1 MESALFSGLQG
12 LFLGVANLG
21 LGQVIMIL
29 VGSALLYLG
38 IKKGYEPLL
47 LVPIGFGAILVNIP
61 LADMMGEEGFLRFFY
76 DAGVLT
82 EVFPLLIFIGI
93 GAMTDF
99 QPLLENPKIILLGA
113 AGQFGIFLTL
123 LLALALGFDKLDAVA
138 VAIIGACDGPTAIYV
153 SSKFAPHLL
162 GAMIDFGP
170 VLANPIVLLFG
181 AAGQFGIFL
190 TLFLALWLGFL
201 RQEAVS
207 IAVIGACD
215 GPTAIF
221 VTSRYAPA
229 LLPAVSIAAYSY
241 MSLVPLIQPP
251 IMRLLTTDRERKIVM
266 GVVKQPVSK
275 TTKILFPIVVTIF
288 ASILAP
294 KGAPL
299 IGTVMLGNLMKE
311 SGVVD
316 RLKSASENE
325 IANIVTLL
333 LGLCIGATMEADKFL
348 RAQTLLILGLGFVA
362 ISLDTAV
369 GVLFGK
375 LMCFLT
381 GGKINPLIGAAGIS
395 AFPMSARVVQAEG
408 QKYNKKNYLLMHAMS
423 ANAGGQIGS
432 VIAAAVML
440 SVLQGMGIIGG

>member
-1 MESALFSGLQG
+1 VESAFVSGLQG
-12 LFLGVANLG
+12 LFLGVASLTA
-21 LGQVIMIL
+21 GQAVMIL
-29 VGSALLYLG
+29 VGCGLLYLG
-38 IKKGYEPLL
+38 IRKGYEPLL

-61 LADMMGEEGFLRFFY
+61 LADMMGKEGFLRFFY
-76 DAGVLT
+76 DFGVLT
-82 EVFPLLIFIGI
+82 EIFPLLIFVGI

-123 LLALALGFDKLDAVA
+123 LLALAVGFDRLDAVA

-153 SSKFAPHLL
+153 SSKFAPQML
-162 GAMIDFGP
+162 GA
-170 VLANPIVLLFG
+170 
-181 AAGQFGIFL
+181 
-190 TLFLALWLGFL
+190 
-201 RQEAVS
+201 VS
-207 IAVIGACD
+207 V
-215 GPTAIF
+215 
-221 VTSRYAPA
+221 
-229 LLPAVSIAAYSY
+229 AAYSY

-251 IMRLLTTDRERKIVM
+251 IMRALTTEKERKIVM
-266 GVVKQPVSK
+266 GVAQRPVSK
-275 TTKILFPIVVTIF
+275 TIKILFPIVVTIF

-311 SGVVD
+311 SGVVE

-325 IANIVTLL
+325 ITNIVTLL
-333 LGLCIGATMEADKFL
+333 LGLSIGATMEAANFL
-348 RAQTLLILGLGFVA
+348 RPQTLLVLALGFIA
-362 ISLDTAV
+362 IALDTAV
-369 GVLFGK
+369 GLLFGK
-375 LMCFLT
+375 AMCFLT

-395 AFPMSARVVQAEG
+395 AFPMSARVVQVEG
-408 QKYNKKNYLLMHAMS
+408 QKYNKKSYLLMHAMS

>member
-1 MESALFSGLQG
+1 MESALAAGFQG
-12 LFLGVANLG
+12 LLLGIVNLG
-21 LGQVIMIL
+21 PGQVIMLLIGAL
-29 VGSALLYLG
+29 LLYLG
-38 IKKGYEPLL
+38 ISKGYEPLL

-61 LADMMGEEGFLRFFY
+61 LADMMGKEGFLRYFY
-76 DAGVLT
+76 DNGVLT

-113 AGQFGIFLTL
+113 AGQVGIFLTL
-123 LLALALGFDKLDAVA
+123 LLALALGFEKLDAVA

-153 SSKFAPHLL
+153 SSKFAPHML
-162 GAMIDFGP
+162 GA
-170 VLANPIVLLFG
+170 
-181 AAGQFGIFL
+181 
-190 TLFLALWLGFL
+190 
-201 RQEAVS
+201 VS
-207 IAVIGACD
+207 V
-215 GPTAIF
+215 
-221 VTSRYAPA
+221 
-229 LLPAVSIAAYSY
+229 AAYSY

-251 IMRLLTTDRERKIVM
+251 IMRALTSEKERQIVM
-266 GVVKQPVSK
+266 GVAKREPISK
-275 TTKILFPIVVTIF
+275 TTKIVFPVVVTIF

-299 IGTVMLGNLMKE
+299 IGTVMLGNLMRE

-316 RLKSASENE
+316 RLKAAAENE
-325 IANIVTLL
+325 ITNIVTLL
-333 LGLCIGATMEADKFL
+333 LGLCIGATMEAGNFL
-348 RAQTLLILGLGFVA
+348 RGETLLILCLGFIA

-375 LMCFLT
+375 VMCALT
-381 GGKINPLIGAAGIS
+381 GGRINPLIGAAGIS
-395 AFPMSARVVQAEG
+395 AFPMSARVVQVEG

-440 SVLQGMGIIGG
+440 SVLQGMGIVGG

>member
-12 LFLGVANLG
+12 LFLGIANLG
-21 LGQVIMIL
+21 LGHVVMLAIAL
-29 VGSALLYLG
+29 VLLYLG
-38 IKKGYEPLL
+38 INKGYEPLL

-76 DAGVLT
+76 NAGVLT

-153 SSKFAPHLL
+153 SSKFAPHML
-162 GAMIDFGP
+162 GA
-170 VLANPIVLLFG
+170 
-181 AAGQFGIFL
+181 
-190 TLFLALWLGFL
+190 
-201 RQEAVS
+201 VS
-207 IAVIGACD
+207 V
-215 GPTAIF
+215 
-221 VTSRYAPA
+221 
-229 LLPAVSIAAYSY
+229 AAYSY

-251 IMRLLTTDRERKIVM
+251 IMRALTTDRERKIVM

-275 TTKILFPIVVTIF
+275 TAKIVFPIVVTIV

-299 IGTVMLGNLMKE
+299 IGTVMLGNLLKE
-311 SGVVD
+311 SGGVE
-316 RLKSASENE
+316 RLKHAAENE

-348 RAQTLLILGLGFVA
+348 RAQTLLVLGLGFIA

-375 LMCFLT
+375 LMCLLT
-381 GGKINPLIGAAGIS
+381 GGKVNPLIGAAGIS
-395 AFPMSARVVQAEG
+395 AFPMSARVVQTEG

-440 SVLQGMGIIGG
+440 SVLQGMGIVGR